1 MIELLQNIGFVIIGY
16 LLGMAF
22 AGSFIGRK
30 YMGTVD
36 IMLHRVFRRKI
47 TLAQYLYWKYFCGI
61 EKPPKPEDVKRVDEA
76 TRLLNSLTE
85 QIRRIIGKI
94 HK

>member
-1 MIELLQNIGFVIIGY
+1 MIDLLQNIGLVVIGY

-36 IMLHRVFRRKI
+36 IMLHKVFRRKV
-47 TLAQYLYWKYFCGI
+47 TLAQYLYWRYFCGI
-61 EKPPKPEDVKRVDEA
+61 EEPPKPEGIKRIDEA
-76 TRLLNSLTE
+76 TRLLNLLIE
-85 QIRRIIGKI
+85 RVEKIVGKT
-94 HK
+94 HT

>member
-1 MIELLQNIGFVIIGY
+1 MIDLLQNIGFVIIGY

-36 IMLHRVFRRKI
+36 IMLHKLFRRKT
-47 TLAQYLYWKYFCGI
+47 TLAQYLYWRYFCGI
-61 EKPPKPEDVKRVDEA
+61 EKPPKPEGIKRVDEA
-76 TRLLNSLTE
+76 IRLFNSLIE
-85 QIRRIIGKI
+85 QVEKIIGKI
-94 HK
+94 HV

>member
-1 MIELLQNIGFVIIGY
+1 MIDLLQNIGFIVIGY

-36 IMLHRVFRRKI
+36 IMLHKLFKRKV
-47 TLAQYLYWKYFCGI
+47 TLAQYLYWRYFCGI
-61 EKPPKPEDVKRVDEA
+61 EKPPKPEEIRRVDEA
-76 TRLLNSLTE
+76 IRLFNSLIE
-85 QIRRIIGKI
+85 QLEKTFWKIRV
-94 HK
+94 

>member
-1 MIELLQNIGFVIIGY
+1 MIDLLQNIGFVIIGY

-36 IMLHRVFRRKI
+36 IMLHRLFRRKI
-47 TLAQYLYWKYFCGI
+47 TLAQYLYWRYFCGI
-61 EKPPKPEDVKRVDEA
+61 EKPPKPEEIKRVDEA
-76 TRLLNSLTE
+76 AYLLYSLMGQLE
-85 QIRRIIGKI
+85 RIIGKI

>member
-36 IMLHRVFRRKI
+36 IMLHRLFRRRI
-47 TLAQYLYWKYFCGI
+47 TLAQYLYWRYFCGI
-61 EKPPKPEDVKRVDEA
+61 EKPPKPEEIKRVDEA
-76 TRLLNSLTE
+76 IRLLNSLTE
-85 QIRRIIGKI
+85 QVERIIGRI